1 MSSGKLCD
9 STFVCK
15 LMKEYMDNSD
25 SETFLV
31 DGFPRSQ
38 DNIDAWTEVIGDS
51 HNVKFMCL
59 FDVSGE
65 EMKRRLC
72 NRAAYNKMLYDQEQE
87 VMEKFP
93 WHKATRACRADD

>member
-31 DGFPRSQ
+31 DGFPRS
-38 DNIDAWTEVIGDS
+38 
-51 HNVKFMCL
+51 
-59 FDVSGE
+59 
-65 EMKRRLC
+65 
-72 NRAAYNKMLYDQEQE
+72 
-87 VMEKFP
+87 
-93 WHKATRACRADD
+93 